1 MDKRLLQLKGMRGLL
16 ALLGIVSI
24 IQGASIIFQAQWLA
38 HAITTLFDGKSL
50 MQATPYVLLFLA
62 AFLVRHGLTLMRE
75 KVMFTY
81 SSRIGAD
88 VRKQLLDQL
97 FRLGPAFTKKKGT
110 GKLVTLAMEGIAQY
124 RQYLQL
130 FLPKMVNMAVIPVMV
145 LVYVWTLD
153 ETSAVILIVTLPIL
167 IVFMILLGLVAQRK
181 AAKQWRSYEKL
192 SNHFTD
198 SLRGLETLRYLGI
211 SKKHSRNIGEVSKR
225 YRKATMSTLKVAF
238 LSSFA
243 LDFFSM
249 LSIAT
254 VAVFLG
260 LRLIE
265 GDLLLLPALTALML
279 APEYFLPV
287 REVGNDYHA
296 TLNGKEAN
304 EAIQVILEEKG
315 FREQETQ
322 SVQLNEWNEQS
333 ELTLQ
338 DVSVLHDEH
347 APYSIQDVDLTVK
360 GKKKIGIIG
369 ASGSGK
375 STLTDVLGGFV
386 EPSAGEIM
394 LNGKPLAHLQLAAWQ
409 KEVVYMPQHPY
420 LFHMTL
426 RENIR
431 FYEPNATDE
440 DVERAVE
447 EAGLSQLVAD
457 LSNGLDEVIGEQ
469 GRGLSG
475 GQAQRIALARTVLGQ
490 RSIMLLD
497 EPTAHLDIETEYE
510 LKKTMLPLFEDKLV
524 FLATHRLHWMTD
536 MDEIIVMDHGTIAEM
551 GTHESLMERKGVYY
565 QLVQEQMGAVTHG
578 Q

>member
-1 MDKRLLQLKGMRGLL
+1 MDKRLLQLKGIRGLL
-16 ALLGIVSI
+16 ALLGIVSL

-50 MQATPYVLLFLA
+50 SQATPYVLLFLA
-62 AFLVRHGLTLMRE
+62 AFLVRHGLTLIRE

-130 FLPKMVNMAVIPVMV
+130 FLPKMVNMAVIPAMV
-145 LVYVWTLD
+145 LIYVWKLD
-153 ETSAVILIVTLPIL
+153 DTSAVILIVTLPIL
-167 IVFMILLGLVAQRK
+167 IIFMILLGLVAQRK

-265 GDLLLLPALTALML
+265 GELLLLPALTALML

-304 EAIQVILEEKG
+304 EAMQVILEEKG
-315 FREQETQ
+315 FRTQETQ

-333 ELTLQ
+333 ALTLH
-338 DVSVLHDEH
+338 DVSVQHDEH

-386 EPSAGEIM
+386 EPTSGQIT
-394 LNGKPLAHLQLAAWQ
+394 LNGNPLVHLQMKEWQ

-440 DVERAVE
+440 EVERAAR
-447 EAGLSQLVAD
+447 EAGLSQLVAQ
-457 LSNGLDEVIGEQ
+457 LPNGFDEVIGEQ

-475 GQAQRIALARTVLGQ
+475 GQAQRIALARTVLGK

-524 FLATHRLHWMTD
+524 FLATHRLHWMPD
-536 MDEIIVMDHGTIAEM
+536 MDEIIVMDEGTIAEM
-551 GTHESLMERKGVYY
+551 GTHDSLMQRKGVYY

-578 Q
+578 K

>member
-315 FREQETQ
+315 FREQETP

-333 ELTLQ
+333 ELILQ

-347 APYSIQDVDLTVK
+347 APYSIRDVDLIVK

-386 EPSAGEIM
+386 EPSAGEII

-510 LKKTMLPLFEDKLV
+510 LKKTMLPLFENKLV

-551 GTHESLMERKGVYY
+551 GTHESLMKRKGVYY

>member
-386 EPSAGEIM
+386 EPSAGEMI

-440 DVERAVE
+440 DVERAVQ

-457 LSNGLDEVIGEQ
+457 LPNGLDEVIGEQ

>member
-16 ALLGIVSI
+16 ALLGIVSL

-38 HAITTLFDGKSL
+38 HAITALFDGKTLS
-50 MQATPYVLLFLA
+50 QATPYVLLFLA
-62 AFLVRHGLTLMRE
+62 AFLVRHGLTLIRE

-110 GKLVTLAMEGIAQY
+110 GKLVTLAMEGIVQY

-211 SKKHSRNIGEVSKR
+211 SKKHSRNIAEVSKR
-225 YRKATMSTLKVAF
+225 YRKATMNTLKVAF

-265 GDLLLLPALTALML
+265 GELLLLPALTALML

-304 EAIQVILEEKG
+304 EAIQVILDEKG
-315 FREQETQ
+315 FHAQETQ
-322 SVQLNEWNEQS
+322 SVQLNEWNEQAV
-333 ELTLQ
+333 LTLQ
-338 DVSVLHDEH
+338 DICVLHDEH

-360 GKKKIGIIG
+360 GKKRIGIIG

-386 EPSAGEIM
+386 EPSSGQM
-394 LNGKPLAHLQLAAWQ
+394 TLNGHPLVHLQMKEWQ

-431 FYEPNATDE
+431 FYEPHATDE
-440 DVERAVE
+440 EVERAVQA
-447 EAGLSQLVAD
+447 AGLSQLVAQ
-457 LSNGLDEVIGEQ
+457 LPNGLDEVIGQQ

-475 GQAQRIALARTVLGQ
+475 GQAQRIALARAVLGQ

-510 LKKTMLPLFEDKLV
+510 LKETMLPLFEDKLV
-524 FLATHRLHWMTD
+524 FLATHRLHWMPE

-551 GTHESLMERKGVYY
+551 GTHESLMRRKGVYY
-565 QLVQEQMGAVTHG
+565 QLVQEQMGAVSHG

>member
-62 AFLVRHGLTLMRE
+62 VFLVRHGLTLMRE

-386 EPSAGEIM
+386 EPSAGEII

-440 DVERAVE
+440 DVERAVQ

-457 LSNGLDEVIGEQ
+457 LPNGLDEVIGEQ

-510 LKKTMLPLFEDKLV
+510 LKKTMLPLFENKLV

>member
-375 STLTDVLGGFV
+375 STLTDILGGFV
-386 EPSAGEIM
+386 EPSAGEMI

-440 DVERAVE
+440 DVERAVQ

-457 LSNGLDEVIGEQ
+457 LPNGLDEVIGEQ

-510 LKKTMLPLFEDKLV
+510 LKKTMLPLFENKLV

>member
-50 MQATPYVLLFLA
+50 MQSTPYVLLFLA

-333 ELTLQ
+333 ELILQ

-386 EPSAGEIM
+386 EPSTGEII

-440 DVERAVE
+440 DVERAVQ

-457 LSNGLDEVIGEQ
+457 LPNGLDEVIGEQ

-510 LKKTMLPLFEDKLV
+510 LKKTMLPLFENKLV

>member
-110 GKLVTLAMEGIAQY
+110 GKLVTLAMEGIVQY

-333 ELTLQ
+333 ELILQ

-386 EPSAGEIM
+386 EPSAGEMI

-426 RENIR
+426 RENTR

-440 DVERAVE
+440 DVERAVQ
-447 EAGLSQLVAD
+447 EAGLSQLVAE
-457 LSNGLDEVIGEQ
+457 LPNGLDEVIGEQ

>member
-16 ALLGIVSI
+16 ALLGIVSL

-38 HAITTLFDGKSL
+38 QAITTLFDGKSL
-50 MQATPYVLLFLA
+50 SQATPYVLLFLA
-62 AFLVRHGLTLMRE
+62 AFLVRHGLTLIRE

-130 FLPKMVNMAVIPVMV
+130 FLPKMVNMAVIPAMV
-145 LVYVWTLD
+145 LIYVWTLD

-265 GDLLLLPALTALML
+265 GELLLLPALTALML

-304 EAIQVILEEKG
+304 EAMQVILEEKG
-315 FREQETQ
+315 FRTQETQ

-333 ELTLQ
+333 ALTLQ
-338 DVSVLHDEH
+338 DVSVQHDEH
-347 APYSIQDVDLTVK
+347 APYSIQDVDFTVK

-386 EPSAGEIM
+386 EPTSGQIT
-394 LNGKPLAHLQLAAWQ
+394 LNGQPLVHLQMKEWQ

-431 FYEPNATDE
+431 FYEPHATDE
-440 DVERAVE
+440 EVERAAS
-447 EAGLSQLVAD
+447 EAGLSQLVAQ
-457 LSNGLDEVIGEQ
+457 LPNGLDEIIGEQ

-475 GQAQRIALARTVLGQ
+475 GQAQRIALARTVLGK

-524 FLATHRLHWMTD
+524 FLATHRLHWMPA
-536 MDEIIVMDHGTIAEM
+536 MDEIIVMDQGTIAEM
-551 GTHESLMERKGVYY
+551 GTHESLMQRKGVYY

-578 Q
+578 E

>member
-16 ALLGIVSI
+16 ALLGIVSL

-50 MQATPYVLLFLA
+50 SQATPYVLLFLA
-62 AFLVRHGLTLMRE
+62 AFLVRHGLTLIRE

-130 FLPKMVNMAVIPVMV
+130 FLPKMVNMAVIPAMV
-145 LVYVWTLD
+145 LIYVWTLD

-265 GDLLLLPALTALML
+265 GELLLLPALTALML

-304 EAIQVILEEKG
+304 EAMQVILEEKG
-315 FREQETQ
+315 FRMQETQ

-333 ELTLQ
+333 ALTLQ
-338 DVSVLHDEH
+338 DVSVQHDEH

-386 EPSAGEIM
+386 EPTSGQIT
-394 LNGKPLAHLQLAAWQ
+394 LNGQPLVHLQMKEWQ

-431 FYEPNATDE
+431 FYEPHATDE
-440 DVERAVE
+440 EVERAAS
-447 EAGLSQLVAD
+447 EAGLSQLVAQ
-457 LSNGLDEVIGEQ
+457 LPNGLDEVIGEQ

-475 GQAQRIALARTVLGQ
+475 GQAQRIALARTVLGK

-524 FLATHRLHWMTD
+524 FLATHRLHWMPA
-536 MDEIIVMDHGTIAEM
+536 MDEIIVMDQGTIAEM
-551 GTHESLMERKGVYY
+551 GTHESLMQRKGVYY

-578 Q
+578 K

>member
-315 FREQETQ
+315 FRDQETQ

-386 EPSAGEIM
+386 EPSAGEII
-394 LNGKPLAHLQLAAWQ
+394 LNGKPLAHLQLAVWQ

-457 LSNGLDEVIGEQ
+457 LPNGLDEVIGEQ

-551 GTHESLMERKGVYY
+551 GTHESLMKRKGVYY

>member
-16 ALLGIVSI
+16 ALLGIVSL

-50 MQATPYVLLFLA
+50 SQATPYVLLFLA
-62 AFLVRHGLTLMRE
+62 AFLVRHGLTFIRE

-145 LVYVWTLD
+145 LIYVWTLD

-211 SKKHSRNIGEVSKR
+211 SKKHSRNIAEVSKR

-265 GDLLLLPALTALML
+265 GELLLLPALTALML

-304 EAIQVILEEKG
+304 EAMQVILEEKG
-315 FREQETQ
+315 FRVQDTQ

-333 ELTLQ
+333 VLTLQ
-338 DVSVLHDEH
+338 DICVLHDEH
-347 APYSIQDVDLTVK
+347 APYSIQDVDFTVK

-386 EPSAGEIM
+386 EPTSGQIT
-394 LNGKPLAHLQLAAWQ
+394 LNGQPFVHLQMKEWQ

-431 FYEPNATDE
+431 FYEPDATDE
-440 DVERAVE
+440 EVERAVH
-447 EAGLSQLVAD
+447 EAGLSQLVMQ
-457 LSNGLDEVIGEQ
+457 LPNGLDEVIGEQ

-524 FLATHRLHWMTD
+524 FLATHRLHWMPD
-536 MDEIIVMDHGTIAEM
+536 MDEIIVMDQGTIAEM

>member
-192 SNHFTD
+192 SNHFAD

-211 SKKHSRNIGEVSKR
+211 SKKHSRNIAEVSKR

-386 EPSAGEIM
+386 EPSAGEII

-447 EAGLSQLVAD
+447 EAGLSHLVAE
-457 LSNGLDEVIGEQ
+457 LPNGLDEVIGEQ

-510 LKKTMLPLFEDKLV
+510 LKKTMLPLFENKLV

>member
-50 MQATPYVLLFLA
+50 IQATPYVLLFLA

-386 EPSAGEIM
+386 EPSAGEII

-420 LFHMTL
+420 IFHMTL

-440 DVERAVE
+440 DVERAVQ

-457 LSNGLDEVIGEQ
+457 LPNGLDEVIGEQ

>member
-16 ALLGIVSI
+16 ALLGIVSL

-50 MQATPYVLLFLA
+50 SQATPYVLLFLA
-62 AFLVRHGLTLMRE
+62 AFLVRHGLTLIRE

-130 FLPKMVNMAVIPVMV
+130 FLPKMVNMAVIPAMV
-145 LVYVWTLD
+145 LIYVWTLD

-167 IVFMILLGLVAQRK
+167 IIFMILLGLVAQRK

-265 GDLLLLPALTALML
+265 GELLLLPALTALML

-304 EAIQVILEEKG
+304 DAMQVILEEKG
-315 FREQETQ
+315 FRAQKTQ
-322 SVQLNEWNEQS
+322 SVQLNKWNEQS
-333 ELTLQ
+333 ALNLQ
-338 DVSVLHDEH
+338 DVSLQHDEH

-386 EPSAGEIM
+386 EPTSGQIM
-394 LNGKPLAHLQLAAWQ
+394 LNGQPLVHLQIKEWQ

-426 RENIR
+426 KENIR
-431 FYEPNATDE
+431 FYEPHATDE
-440 DVERAVE
+440 EVERAAS
-447 EAGLSQLVAD
+447 EAGLSQLVAQ
-457 LSNGLDEVIGEQ
+457 LPNGLDEVIGEQ

-524 FLATHRLHWMTD
+524 FLATHRLHWMPD
-536 MDEIIVMDHGTIAEM
+536 MDEIIVMDQGTIAEM
-551 GTHESLMERKGVYY
+551 GTHESLMQRKGVYY
-565 QLVQEQMGAVTHG
+565 QLVQEQMGAVTRG
-578 Q
+578 K

>member
-16 ALLGIVSI
+16 ALLGIVSL

-50 MQATPYVLLFLA
+50 AQATPYVLLFLA
-62 AFLVRHGLTLMRE
+62 AFLVRHGLTFIRE
-75 KVMFTY
+75 RVMFTY

-211 SKKHSRNIGEVSKR
+211 SKKHSRNIAEVSKR

-265 GDLLLLPALTALML
+265 GELLLLPALTALML

-304 EAIQVILEEKG
+304 EAIQVILDEKG
-315 FREQETQ
+315 FQAQETQ
-322 SVQLNEWNEQS
+322 SMQLSRWNEQDV
-333 ELTLQ
+333 LTLQ
-338 DVSVLHDEH
+338 DIYVLHDDH
-347 APYSIQDVDLTVK
+347 APYSIQDVDLTVN

-369 ASGSGK
+369 TSGSGK

-386 EPSAGEIM
+386 EPSSGQIT
-394 LNGKPLAHLQLAAWQ
+394 LNGQKLVHLQLTAWQ

-440 DVERAVE
+440 EVEKAVQ
-447 EAGLSQLVAD
+447 EAGLSQLVAE
-457 LSNGLDEVIGEQ
+457 LPNGLDEVIGEQ

-475 GQAQRIALARTVLGQ
+475 GQAQRVALARTVLGQ

-524 FLATHRLHWMTD
+524 FLATHRLHWMPD

-551 GTHESLMERKGVYY
+551 GTHESLMQRKGVYY

>member
-386 EPSAGEIM
+386 EPSAGEII

-440 DVERAVE
+440 DVERAVQ

-457 LSNGLDEVIGEQ
+457 LPNGLDEVIGEQ

-510 LKKTMLPLFEDKLV
+510 LKKTMLPLFENKLV

>member
-386 EPSAGEIM
+386 EPSAGEII

-440 DVERAVE
+440 DVDRAVE

-510 LKKTMLPLFEDKLV
+510 LKKTMLPLFENKLV

-551 GTHESLMERKGVYY
+551 GNHESLMKRKGVYY

>member
-1 MDKRLLQLKGMRGLL
+1 MDKRLLQLKGMRGLF

-333 ELTLQ
+333 ELILQ

-386 EPSAGEIM
+386 EPSAGEMI

-440 DVERAVE
+440 DVERAVQ
-447 EAGLSQLVAD
+447 EAGLSQLVAE
-457 LSNGLDEVIGEQ
+457 LPNGLDEVIGEQ

-578 Q
+578 H

>member
-97 FRLGPAFTKKKGT
+97 FHLGPAFTKKKGT

-386 EPSAGEIM
+386 EPSAGEII

-440 DVERAVE
+440 DVERAVQ

-457 LSNGLDEVIGEQ
+457 LPNGLDEVIGEQ

-510 LKKTMLPLFEDKLV
+510 LKKTMLPLFENKLV

>member
-211 SKKHSRNIGEVSKR
+211 SKKHSRNIAEVSKR
-225 YRKATMSTLKVAF
+225 YRKSTMSTLKVAF

-386 EPSAGEIM
+386 EPSAGEII

-440 DVERAVE
+440 DVERAVQ

-457 LSNGLDEVIGEQ
+457 LPNGLDEVIGEQ

-551 GTHESLMERKGVYY
+551 GTHESLMKRKGVYY

>member
-322 SVQLNEWNEQS
+322 TVQLNEWNEQS

-386 EPSAGEIM
+386 EPSAGEII

-440 DVERAVE
+440 DVERAVQ

-457 LSNGLDEVIGEQ
+457 LPNGLDEVIGEQ

-510 LKKTMLPLFEDKLV
+510 LKKTMLPLFENKLV

>member
-386 EPSAGEIM
+386 EPSAGEMI

-440 DVERAVE
+440 DVERAVQ
-447 EAGLSQLVAD
+447 EAGLSQLVAE
-457 LSNGLDEVIGEQ
+457 LPNGLDEVIGEQ

-510 LKKTMLPLFEDKLV
+510 LKKTMLPLFENKLV

>member
-386 EPSAGEIM
+386 EPSAGEII

-510 LKKTMLPLFEDKLV
+510 LKKTMLPLFENKLV

>member
-16 ALLGIVSI
+16 ALLGIVSL

-50 MQATPYVLLFLA
+50 SQATPYVLLFLA
-62 AFLVRHGLTLMRE
+62 AFLVRHGLTFIRE

-153 ETSAVILIVTLPIL
+153 QTSAVILIVTLPIL

-211 SKKHSRNIGEVSKR
+211 SKKHSRNIAEVSKR

-265 GDLLLLPALTALML
+265 GELLLLPALTALML

-304 EAIQVILEEKG
+304 EAIQVILDEKG
-315 FREQETQ
+315 FHAQETQ
-322 SVQLNEWNEQS
+322 SVQLNEWNEQAV
-333 ELTLQ
+333 LTLQ
-338 DVSVLHDEH
+338 DICVLHDEH

-360 GKKKIGIIG
+360 GKKRIGIIG

-386 EPSAGEIM
+386 EPSSGQM
-394 LNGKPLAHLQLAAWQ
+394 TLNGQPLVHLQMKEWQ
-409 KEVVYMPQHPY
+409 KKVVYMPQHPY

-431 FYEPNATDE
+431 FYEPHATDE
-440 DVERAVE
+440 EVERAVQA
-447 EAGLSQLVAD
+447 AGLSQLVAQ
-457 LSNGLDEVIGEQ
+457 LPNGLDEVIGQQ

-475 GQAQRIALARTVLGQ
+475 GQAQRIALARAVLGQ

-510 LKKTMLPLFEDKLV
+510 LKETMLPLFEDKLV
-524 FLATHRLHWMTD
+524 FLATHRLHWMPE

-551 GTHESLMERKGVYY
+551 GTHESLMRRKGVYY

>member
-386 EPSAGEIM
+386 EPSAGEII

-440 DVERAVE
+440 DVERAVQ
-447 EAGLSQLVAD
+447 EAGLSQLVAE
-457 LSNGLDEVIGEQ
+457 LPNGLDEVIGEQ

-510 LKKTMLPLFEDKLV
+510 LKKTMLPLFENKLV

>member
-211 SKKHSRNIGEVSKR
+211 SKKHSRNIAEVSKR

-386 EPSAGEIM
+386 EPSAGEII

-440 DVERAVE
+440 DVERAVQ

-457 LSNGLDEVIGEQ
+457 LPNGLDEVIGEQ

-565 QLVQEQMGAVTHG
+565 QLVLEQMGAVTHG

>member
-16 ALLGIVSI
+16 ALLGIVSL

-50 MQATPYVLLFLA
+50 SQGTPYVLLFLA
-62 AFLVRHGLTLMRE
+62 AFLVRHGLTLIRE

-130 FLPKMVNMAVIPVMV
+130 FLPKMVNMAVIPAMV
-145 LVYVWTLD
+145 LIYVWTLD

-265 GDLLLLPALTALML
+265 GELLLLPALTALML

-304 EAIQVILEEKG
+304 EAMQVILEEKG
-315 FREQETQ
+315 FRMQETQ

-333 ELTLQ
+333 ALTLQ
-338 DVSVLHDEH
+338 DVSVQHDEH

-386 EPSAGEIM
+386 EPTSGQIT
-394 LNGKPLAHLQLAAWQ
+394 LNGQPLVHLQMKEWQ

-431 FYEPNATDE
+431 FYEPHATDE
-440 DVERAVE
+440 EVEKAAS
-447 EAGLSQLVAD
+447 EAGLSQLVAQ
-457 LSNGLDEVIGEQ
+457 LPNGLDEVIGEQ

-475 GQAQRIALARTVLGQ
+475 GQAQRIALARTVLGK

-524 FLATHRLHWMTD
+524 FLATHRLHWMPA
-536 MDEIIVMDHGTIAEM
+536 MDEIIVMDQGTIAEM
-551 GTHESLMERKGVYY
+551 GTHESLMQRKGVYY

-578 Q
+578 K

>member
-16 ALLGIVSI
+16 ALLGIVSL

-50 MQATPYVLLFLA
+50 SQATPYVLLFLA
-62 AFLVRHGLTLMRE
+62 AFLVRHGLTLIRE

-97 FRLGPAFTKKKGT
+97 FRLGPAFAKKKGT

-130 FLPKMVNMAVIPVMV
+130 FLPKMVNMAVIPAMV
-145 LVYVWTLD
+145 LIYVWTLD

-167 IVFMILLGLVAQRK
+167 IIFMILLGLVAQRK

-211 SKKHSRNIGEVSKR
+211 SKKHSRNIAEVSKR

-265 GDLLLLPALTALML
+265 GELLLLPALT

-304 EAIQVILEEKG
+304 EAMQVILEEKG
-315 FREQETQ
+315 FRTQETQ
-322 SVQLNEWNEQS
+322 SVQLDKWDAQS
-333 ELTLQ
+333 VLTLQ
-338 DVSVLHDEH
+338 DVCVQHDEH

-386 EPSAGEIM
+386 EPSSGEIT
-394 LNGKPLAHLQLAAWQ
+394 LNGQPLVHLQMKEWQ

-440 DVERAVE
+440 EVERAVH
-447 EAGLSQLVAD
+447 EAGLTQLVTQ
-457 LSNGLDEVIGEQ
+457 LPNGLDEVIGEQ

-490 RSIMLLD
+490 RSIILLD

-510 LKKTMLPLFEDKLV
+510 LKKTMLPLFEHKLV
-524 FLATHRLHWMTD
+524 FLATHRLHWMPD
-536 MDEIIVMDHGTIAEM
+536 MDEIIVMDQGTVAEM
-551 GTHESLMERKGVYY
+551 GTHESLMQRKGVYY
-565 QLVQEQMGAVTHG
+565 QLVQEQMGAVTHD

>member
-16 ALLGIVSI
+16 ALLGIVSL

-50 MQATPYVLLFLA
+50 SQATPYVLLFLA
-62 AFLVRHGLTLMRE
+62 AFLVRHGLTLIRE

-97 FRLGPAFTKKKGT
+97 FRLGLRKKKGT

-130 FLPKMVNMAVIPVMV
+130 FLPKMVNMAVIPAMV
-145 LVYVWTLD
+145 LIYVWTLD

-167 IVFMILLGLVAQRK
+167 IIFMILLGLVAQRK

-211 SKKHSRNIGEVSKR
+211 SKKHSRNIAEVSKR
-225 YRKATMSTLKVAF
+225 YRKATMSTLKIAF

-265 GDLLLLPALTALML
+265 GELLLLPALTALML

-304 EAIQVILEEKG
+304 EAMQVILEEKG
-315 FREQETQ
+315 FRTQETQ
-322 SVQLNEWNEQS
+322 SVQLGKWDAQS
-333 ELTLQ
+333 VLTLQ
-338 DVSVLHDEH
+338 DVCVQHDEH

-386 EPSAGEIM
+386 EPSSGEIT
-394 LNGKPLAHLQLAAWQ
+394 LNGQPLVHLQMKEWQ

-440 DVERAVE
+440 EVERAVH
-447 EAGLSQLVAD
+447 EAGLTQLVTQ
-457 LSNGLDEVIGEQ
+457 LPNGLDEVIGEQ

-510 LKKTMLPLFEDKLV
+510 LKKTMLPLFEHKLV
-524 FLATHRLHWMTD
+524 FLATHRLHWMQD
-536 MDEIIVMDHGTIAEM
+536 MDEIIVMDQGTVAEM
-551 GTHESLMERKGVYY
+551 GTHESLMHRKGVYY
-565 QLVQEQMGAVTHG
+565 QLVQEQMGAVTHD

>member
-243 LDFFSM
+243 LHFFSM

-386 EPSAGEIM
+386 EPSAGEII

-447 EAGLSQLVAD
+447 EAGLSHLVAE
-457 LSNGLDEVIGEQ
+457 LPNGLDEVIGEQ

-510 LKKTMLPLFEDKLV
+510 LKKTMLPLFENKLV

>member
-333 ELTLQ
+333 ELILQ

-347 APYSIQDVDLTVK
+347 APYSIRDVDLIVK

-375 STLTDVLGGFV
+375 STLTDILGGFV
-386 EPSAGEIM
+386 EPSAGEMI

-440 DVERAVE
+440 DVERAVQ

-457 LSNGLDEVIGEQ
+457 LPNGLDEVIGEQ

-510 LKKTMLPLFEDKLV
+510 LKKTMLPLFENKLV

>member
-249 LSIAT
+249 LSIAI

-386 EPSAGEIM
+386 EPSAGEMI

-440 DVERAVE
+440 DVERAVQ
-447 EAGLSQLVAD
+447 EAGLSQLVAE
-457 LSNGLDEVIGEQ
+457 LPNGLDEVIGEQ

-510 LKKTMLPLFEDKLV
+510 LKKTMLPLFGNKLV

>member
-211 SKKHSRNIGEVSKR
+211 SKKHSRNIAEVSKR

-386 EPSAGEIM
+386 EPSAGEII

-510 LKKTMLPLFEDKLV
+510 LKKTMLPLFENKLV

-536 MDEIIVMDHGTIAEM
+536 MDEIIVMDHGAIAEM

>member
-315 FREQETQ
+315 FREQETP

-386 EPSAGEIM
+386 EPSAGEII

-510 LKKTMLPLFEDKLV
+510 LKKTMLPLFENKLV

>member
-386 EPSAGEIM
+386 EPSAGEII

-447 EAGLSQLVAD
+447 EAGLSHLVAE
-457 LSNGLDEVIGEQ
+457 LPNGLDEVIGEQ

-510 LKKTMLPLFEDKLV
+510 LKKTMLPLFENKLV

>member
-386 EPSAGEIM
+386 EPSAGEII

-457 LSNGLDEVIGEQ
+457 LPNGLDEVIGEQ

-510 LKKTMLPLFEDKLV
+510 LKKTMLPLFENKLV

>member
-130 FLPKMVNMAVIPVMV
+130 FLPKMVNMALIPVMV

-333 ELTLQ
+333 ELILQ

-386 EPSAGEIM
+386 EPSAGEMI

-440 DVERAVE
+440 DVERAVQ

-510 LKKTMLPLFEDKLV
+510 LKKTMLPLFENKLV

>member
-16 ALLGIVSI
+16 ALLGIVSL

-50 MQATPYVLLFLA
+50 SQATPYVLLFLA
-62 AFLVRHGLTLMRE
+62 AFLVRHGLTLIRE

-130 FLPKMVNMAVIPVMV
+130 FLPKMVNMAVIPAMV
-145 LVYVWTLD
+145 LIYVWTLD

-167 IVFMILLGLVAQRK
+167 IIFMILLGLVAQRK

-265 GDLLLLPALTALML
+265 GELLLLPALTALML

-304 EAIQVILEEKG
+304 DAMQVILEEKG
-315 FREQETQ
+315 FRAQKTQ
-322 SVQLNEWNEQS
+322 SVQLNKWNEQS
-333 ELTLQ
+333 ALNLQ
-338 DVSVLHDEH
+338 DVSLQHDEH

-386 EPSAGEIM
+386 EPTSGQIT
-394 LNGKPLAHLQLAAWQ
+394 LNGQPLVHLQIKEWQ

-426 RENIR
+426 KENIR
-431 FYEPNATDE
+431 FYEPHATDE
-440 DVERAVE
+440 EVERAAS
-447 EAGLSQLVAD
+447 EAGLSQLVAQ
-457 LSNGLDEVIGEQ
+457 LPNGLDEVIGEQ

-524 FLATHRLHWMTD
+524 FLATHRLHWMPD
-536 MDEIIVMDHGTIAEM
+536 MDEIIVMDQGTIAEM
-551 GTHESLMERKGVYY
+551 GTHESLMQRKGVYY
-565 QLVQEQMGAVTHG
+565 QLVQEQMGAVTRG
-578 Q
+578 K

>member
-16 ALLGIVSI
+16 ALLGIVSL

-50 MQATPYVLLFLA
+50 SQATPYVLLFLA
-62 AFLVRHGLTLMRE
+62 AFLVRHGLTLIRE

-130 FLPKMVNMAVIPVMV
+130 FLPKMVNMAVIPAMV
-145 LVYVWTLD
+145 LIYVWTLD

-211 SKKHSRNIGEVSKR
+211 SKKHSRNIAEVSKR

-249 LSIAT
+249 LSIAV

-265 GDLLLLPALTALML
+265 GELLLLPALTALML

-322 SVQLNEWNEQS
+322 SVQLNEWDDQAV
-333 ELTLQ
+333 LTLQ

-347 APYSIQDVDLTVK
+347 APYSIQDVDLTVT

-386 EPSAGEIM
+386 EPSSGQIT
-394 LNGKPLAHLQLAAWQ
+394 LNGQPLVHLQMKEWQ

-431 FYEPNATDE
+431 FYEPHATDE
-440 DVERAVE
+440 EVERAVQ
-447 EAGLSQLVAD
+447 EAGLTQLVTQ

-524 FLATHRLHWMTD
+524 FLATHRLHWMPD
-536 MDEIIVMDHGTIAEM
+536 MDEIIVMDQGTIAEM
-551 GTHESLMERKGVYY
+551 GTHESLMQRKGVYY
-565 QLVQEQMGAVTHG
+565 QLVQEQMGGGHTW
-578 Q
+578 